1 MSKIIQLKVL
11 GLVAWEMN
19 HGLSRPAK
27 SSQRKICIFPNL
39 YFP

>member
-11 GLVAWEMN
+11 GVVAWEMN

-27 SSQRKICIFPNL
+27 SSPRKICIFPNL